1 MCGISAKTLVPCV
14 LMSHPLHGAL
24 WRALKK
30 KVLEPNKGRAR
41 GELLTNWRVTVGVQ
55 PNPDKWYQSYNDNGT
70 VTAYSISGGI
80 QVGAKLCMKDPVYK
94 EIDIHNQWFE
104 HDRRNR
110 HHVANQIGSSKSY
123 FILYFYGVRLGK
135 PSVVLYIYD
144 RLCGEWRLN

>member
-55 PNPDKWYQSYNDNGT
+55 HNPDKWYQSYNDNGT

-80 QVGAKLCMKDPVYK
+80 QVGAKLCMKDPVYRK
-94 EIDIHNQWFE
+94 VDISLSNQWFG
-104 HDRRNR
+104 HGRRNR
-110 HHVANQIGSSKSY
+110 YHVSSDGNVYTIHHNVSVA
-123 FILYFYGVRLGK
+123 
-135 PSVVLYIYD
+135 
-144 RLCGEWRLN
+144 